1 MASIKPNGSGYRV
14 QVYVKGVRDSGT
26 FPTRKEA
33 AQWALEREAELKGA
47 KLPDKTFADAMDE
60 FARKVSEG
68 RDGAHWEIIRLN
80 ALARYPIAKR
90 RLEAL
95 AANDFADWSDARRTQ
110 VKPATRTEEHT
121 SELQSII
128 RNS

>member
-1 MASIKPNGSGYRV
+1 
-14 QVYVKGVRDSGT
+14 
-26 FPTRKEA
+26 
-33 AQWALEREAELKGA
+33 
-47 KLPDKTFADAMDE
+47 MDE

-95 AANDFADWSDARRTQ
+95 AANDFADWRDARLTP
-110 VKPATRTEEHT
+110 VKPAPVAREMKLLPSVLAGGSGKANVLNPVNNAHLVCPLLLEK
-121 SELQSII
+121 
-128 RNS
+128 NKNK

>member
-1 MASIKPNGSGYRV
+1 
-14 QVYVKGVRDSGT
+14 
-26 FPTRKEA
+26 
-33 AQWALEREAELKGA
+33 
-47 KLPDKTFADAMDE
+47 MDE

-95 AANDFADWSDARRTQ
+95 AANDFADWRDARLTQ
-110 VKPATRTEEHT
+110 DKPATVARAMNLMPPVLEVARRDRQWISVNRSVERRVGKECVSTCR
-121 SELQSII
+121 SRSAPYA
-128 RNS
+128 

>member
-1 MASIKPNGSGYRV
+1 MRISDWSSDV
-14 QVYVKGVRDSGT
+14 CSSD
-26 FPTRKEA
+26 
-33 AQWALEREAELKGA
+33 L
-47 KLPDKTFADAMDE
+47 DKTFADAMDE

-95 AANDFADWSDARRTQ
+95 AANDFADWRDARLTP
-110 VKPATRTEEHT
+110 VKPATVAREMNLLRSVPEVARREDRK
-121 SELQSII
+121 SGV
-128 RNS
+128 